1 MMTAYY
7 CTIPVSEN
15 TTRNEI
21 HKIIDRIYKH
31 PDDHTACPRWSTNGS
46 VVEIVSPELP
56 ANPEQVT
63 SINQV
68 DIPTG
73 LLTLSFQYPAIR
85 RKDGHL
91 KVYDSKEIAKKQI
104 SEKVIARLNEMGME
118 NVSIADY
125 NHNIERLD
133 LSDRANGV
141 SKLPVSFI
149 VAKCICNDEEKVRKL
164 MIDGI
169 GKFRFA
175 GLGMV
180 YVTKD

>member
-1 MMTAYY
+1 
-7 CTIPVSEN
+7 
-15 TTRNEI
+15 
-21 HKIIDRIYKH
+21 
-31 PDDHTACPRWSTNGS
+31 
-46 VVEIVSPELP
+46 
-56 ANPEQVT
+56 
-63 SINQV
+63 
-68 DIPTG
+68 
-73 LLTLSFQYPAIR
+73 
-85 RKDGHL
+85 
-91 KVYDSKEIAKKQI
+91 
-104 SEKVIARLNEMGME
+104 MGME